1 MIETHSWTVLEALLP
16 AFSAP
21 LPPPAAAAEPW
32 GKSLPLV
39 NACFN
44 ATASVL
50 LVCGLV
56 AIKRGER
63 VVHQRFMVGALV
75 ASALFLTGYLTYHFG
90 VQSELGATTFNR
102 EGWVKTAY
110 LVLLLTHVL
119 GAIVNLPMVLF
130 TFWLA
135 HKQDWERHRRWA
147 KRSFPLWLYVSV
159 TGVLVYVVLYHWNP
173 APLAN

>member
-1 MIETHSWTVLEALLP
+1 MFATL
-16 AFSAP
+16 
-21 LPPPAAAAEPW
+21 AENSL
-32 GKSLPLV
+32 GTNLPLV

-50 LVCGLV
+50 LVCGLI
-56 AIKRGER
+56 AIKRGATEG
-63 VVHQRFMVGALV
+63 HKRFMFAALA

-90 VQSELGATTFNR
+90 VQAELGATKLNY
-102 EGWVKTAY
+102 EGWVKTGY

-135 HKQDWERHRRWA
+135 HREDWTRHRWWA

-159 TGVLVYVVLYHWNP
+159 TGVAVYVVLYHLNP
-173 APLAN
+173 DAPLPAAG